1 MVLNDGAVVKMQS
14 GVFFEVVMRET
25 AVVGTSWC

>member
-1 MVLNDGAVVKMQS
+1 MVLNDGAVVKTQS
-14 GVFFEVVMRET
+14 GVFEVVMRET